1 MTTGI
6 KRRLIAFVVLSAVG
20 IVYASANYLGLV
32 DRLLGR
38 GYSVTAMLPASGGLY
53 EGSEVTYR
61 GVQIGKVAAMA
72 PKDDWVA
79 VTLDLEDEAQ
89 VPTDSEVF
97 VHNGS
102 AVGEQYLDFEP
113 PDDDGPFLAE
123 GSTIEGTTESLPVD
137 EGDLLVDLDRFVRS
151 VDKGS
156 LRTVVGEL
164 GDAFSGT
171 GRPLGDLLDSSAT
184 LVDAAQEN
192 QGATIDLLTDGRTVL
207 QTQQDNAGN
216 IRAFASG
223 LAEVTGALRRSDGD
237 VRAILQGGPGAA
249 DQLQG
254 LMTDLEPTFPV
265 LLSNLVTVNQVTVAR
280 LASVEQLLVTYPV
293 VIASGFTGTTK
304 DGFGHVHLEYTN
316 EPPPCT
322 KGYLS
327 PSRWRSPYDTS
338 DAPTYLKARCASP
351 SPYTSRGS
359 NYAPAPQSRSY
370 RVAPYDPRTGSVLG
384 SDQEVEVS
392 GLGPADV
399 YGGDAWKWMLL
410 GPTLEK

>member
-1 MTTGI
+1 MG
-6 KRRLIAFVVLSAVG
+6 
-20 IVYASANYLGLV
+20 
-32 DRLLGR
+32 
-38 GYSVTAMLPASGGLY
+38 
-53 EGSEVTYR
+53 
-61 GVQIGKVAAMA
+61 
-72 PKDDWVA
+72 
-79 VTLDLEDEAQ
+79 
-89 VPTDSEVF
+89 
-97 VHNGS
+97 
-102 AVGEQYLDFEP
+102 
-113 PDDDGPFLAE
+113 
-123 GSTIEGTTESLPVD
+123 
-137 EGDLLVDLDRFVRS
+137 S

-164 GDAFSGT
+164 GDVFYGT

-184 LVDAAQEN
+184 LVEAAQEN

-237 VRAILQGGPGAA
+237 VRAVLQGGPGAA
-249 DQLQG
+249 EQLQG

-322 KGYLS
+322 KGYLP
-327 PSRWRSPYDTS
+327 PSQWRSPYNTS
-338 DAPTYLKARCASP
+338 DGQDLPEGALRLAVAGHQPRVQLRPGTPVPVLPRRAVR
-351 SPYTSRGS
+351 
-359 NYAPAPQSRSY
+359 PAHR
-370 RVAPYDPRTGSVLG
+370 
-384 SDQEVEVS
+384 
-392 GLGPADV
+392 
-399 YGGDAWKWMLL
+399 
-410 GPTLEK
+410 